1 MKLTIG
7 EALTPLVIPN
17 SYSVEVKVM
26 AGDADYYDSFT
37 VHGFE
42 PGRDEELLEELLR
55 LFDRVDAFY
64 PHGRGGGSEYTLRKV
79 PGFNSWFTDDDSFDY
94 ADEYEAKVRYASEEE
109 RARYAALGKR
119 VAEFK
124 ERVDERAKA
133 LKLSGVSF
141 PYWPMDATTDYAIE
155 CDHELHR
162 VYFYDEN
169 LVKHDVTVEL

>member
-7 EALTPLVIPN
+7 DALIPRVIPN

-26 AGDADYYDSFT
+26 AGDADYYDGFT

-42 PGRDEELLEELLR
+42 PSRDEELLEELLR
-55 LFDRVDAFY
+55 LFGRIDSFY
-64 PHGRGGGSEYTLRKV
+64 PHGRGGSEEYTLRKV
-79 PGFNSWFTDDDSFDY
+79 PGFNSWFTDDGWSEG
-94 ADEYEAKVRYASEEE
+94 DEYSAEVRYASEEE
-109 RARYAALGKR
+109 RESYAALGKR

-124 ERVDERAKA
+124 ERVDERASD
-133 LKLSGVSF
+133 LKISGVSF